1 MSKDFDPNIIK
12 SLSISDSDL
21 KIDAT
26 DPANLSKK
34 IVSEKE
40 TRAKFL
46 AEARRMGC
54 EKEMFLLLSKYD
66 NLMRNCT
73 NDKERRDI
81 SKLGCVDIY
90 RLLGGGGELY
100 VDGQLVVK
108 DN

>member
-12 SLSISDSDL
+12 SLSISASDL

-26 DPANLSKK
+26 DPTNLSKK
-34 IVSEKE
+34 IVSEKD

-73 NDKERRDI
+73 NDKERSDI
-81 SKLGCVDIY
+81 SKLGCVEVY
-90 RLLGGGGELY
+90 KLLGGGGELY